1 MLRLVAPDSV
11 QFNVTAPCSV
21 IVLLSADRLTTGGCG
36 VDVTT
41 TTTDEV
47 DEPDELVAVRV
58 YVVVPAAAG
67 VTVVEVPVT
76 VPIPE
81 LTLREVAP
89 VTAHVSV
96 TGVPSVTAGADAVKL
111 VIVGA
116 LESVTLMVSDF
127 VTGPLALLAVSV

>member
-1 MLRLVAPDSV
+1 
-11 QFNVTAPCSV
+11 
-21 IVLLSADRLTTGGCG
+21 

-58 YVVVPAAAG
+58 YVVVPATAG